1 MENYA
6 RLMAG
11 LAADLGCD
19 VVVGHSMGA
28 NVALEM
34 ARRSAADRDRRASA
48 LRAAGSVLLRADAAD
63 PLEGGAEREG
73 AAVADL

>member
-34 ARRSAADRDRRASA
+34 AGARQPTVTAGRQLCG
-48 LRAAGSVLLRADAAD
+48 LRARCCCGLMPRIRLKAALSAKGL
-63 PLEGGAEREG
+63 P
-73 AAVADL
+73 